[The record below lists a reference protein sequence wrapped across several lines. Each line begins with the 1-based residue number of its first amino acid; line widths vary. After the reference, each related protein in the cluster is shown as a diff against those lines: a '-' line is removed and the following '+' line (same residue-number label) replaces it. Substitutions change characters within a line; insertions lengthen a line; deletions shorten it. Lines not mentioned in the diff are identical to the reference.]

1 MKVGFKAP
9 RVVGVFVLL
18 LSVAA
23 VGVAALVDDSQKVYS
38 ILDKA
43 FYLSA
48 EEGVWIRPGL
58 NLEIKSVYIPANLQ
72 PVVIFRIT
80 DGKGQPLDREGKV
93 TPGPVT
99 TSFIMAYIPQNA
111 PQYVAYTTRVQGP
124 SPITGQSALQ
134 ATGENT
140 GTYTSQGDGTYMYQ
154 FKTALPANY
163 DQAATHTLGIYSTRN
178 MSEFGQPNY
187 YANELKS
194 WVPNGSQVTKI
205 RDVAGTTACNQ
216 CHDPLM
222 LHGGSRQKMELCIL
236 CHTPQ
241 TTDPDTGNTVDM
253 KVMVHKIHMG
263 SNLPSGKPYIII
275 GNRQS
280 VNDYSEVT
288 YPQDIRHCTQCHKDA
303 QQVNNWMLNPT
314 RATCGSCH
322 DTVNFASGEDHAG
335 GAQKDD
341 SKCSQCHWP
350 ESDTEYD
357 ASISGA
363 HTVPYRST
371 QLRNPEYH
379 LLSITDTAP
388 GQKPTVKFQITDK
401 TSAFMKPSDFTAP
414 AGRLALT
421 IGGPNT
427 DYRQYF
433 QEAADKAAYDEA
445 SHTATYT
452 FTNAIPAD
460 ATGSYTLSVEG
471 RLNTTLNPG
480 TTKEFV
486 WEESPTNV
494 VLPFGVTDTTPT
506 IRRTVV
512 DQSKCQKCHDVLEL
526 HGGNRNQ
533 VSTCVICHDPAKTD
547 AARRPASAAPT
558 ETVDMKILI
567 HKIHTGLEL
576 SSDYTVYGF
585 GGSVNNFNDITYP
598 GDRRDCVKCHI
609 AGTYTVPLPSVVT
622 PTTTPRNYWNPTM
635 PTSAAC
641 LGCHDSV
648 EAAAHAYVNTA
659 PFGEACAACHSTD
672 AEFGV
677 DQVHAR

>member
-48 EEGVWIRPGL
+48 EEGIWIRPGL
-58 NLEIKSVYIPANLQ
+58 NLEIKSVYIPANLK
-72 PVVIFRIT
+72 PVVIYRIT

-93 TPGPVT
+93 TPGPVS

-124 SPITGQSALQ
+124 SPITGQSAVQ
-134 ATGENT
+134 ATGENN

-154 FKTALPANY
+154 FKAALPANY
-163 DQAATHTLGIYSTRN
+163 DQTVTHTLGTYSTRN
-178 MSEFGQPNY
+178 MAEFGQPNY

-241 TTDPDTGNTVDM
+241 TSDPDTGNSVDM
-253 KVMVHKIHMG
+253 PLMTHKIHMG
-263 SNLPSGKPYIII
+263 ANLPSGNSYVVI
-275 GNRQS
+275 GFGQA
-280 VNDYSEVT
+280 VHDYGEVT
-288 YPQDIRHCTQCHKDA
+288 YPQDVRNCTQCHKDA

-314 RATCGSCH
+314 RVTCGSCH
-322 DTVNFASGEDHAG
+322 DTVNFATGENHAG
-335 GAQKDD
+335 GPAKDD
-341 SKCSQCHWP
+341 SKCSLCHWP
-350 ESDTEYD
+350 EGEEYD
-357 ASISGA
+357 ASVSGA
-363 HTVPYRST
+363 HLLPNKSN
-371 QLRNPEYH
+371 QLRNPVWH

-401 TSAFMKPSDFTAP
+401 TGAYMKPSEFARP
-414 AGRLALT
+414 NGRLRLDIA
-421 IGGPNT
+421 GPNT
-427 DYRQYF
+427 DYRWYV
-433 QEAADKAAYDEA
+433 QESADAAAYDVA
-445 SHTATYT
+445 TGTATWT
-452 FTNAIPAD
+452 FAGAIPAD
-460 ATGSYTLSVEG
+460 ATGSYTLAMEG

-486 WEESPTNV
+486 FEESPINLT
-494 VLPFGVTDTTPT
+494 LPFAVTDETPVA
-506 IRRTVV
+506 RRTVV
-512 DQSKCQKCHDVLEL
+512 DQAKCNKCHYFLEG
-526 HGGNRNQ
+526 HGANRNQ
-533 VSTCVICHDPAKTD
+533 VAVCVICHNPTMTAE
-547 AARRPASAAPT
+547 AAT
-558 ETVDMKILI
+558 ETDPKESVEMKVMI
-567 HKIHTGLEL
+567 HKIHTGMEL
-576 SSDYTVYGF
+576 TKDYNI
-585 GGSVNNFNDITYP
+585 GGTSFQEVTYP
-598 GDRRDCVKCHI
+598 GDRRNCQACHI
-609 AGTYTVPLPSVVT
+609 AGAYTVPLPEGTT
-622 PTTTPRNYWNPTM
+622 PTDWPANYWTPVR

-672 AEFGV
+672 AEFSV
-677 DQVHAR
+677 DEVHAR